1 MTGIFDYCPRSIFL
15 LTLLVSLLF
24 TGNVLPAGNVIV
36 ETVVH
41 PSVNTE
47 HLSKNLLRSIFSMRL
62 RTWRDGLP
70 VRVFVLPDDAPLHSI
85 FAKQKLNVF
94 PYQLRSAWDRL
105 VFSGTGQAPFVVYSE
120 EEMRAR
126 IATTPG
132 AIGYLSRTKIDDS
145 VQIVHVDE

>member
-1 MTGIFDYCPRSIFL
+1 MTGIFDHCLRGTFL
-15 LTLLVSLLF
+15 FTLLVTLSF
-24 TGNVLPAGNVIV
+24 ADNALPAGDVV

-41 PSVNTE
+41 PSINTE
-47 HLSKNLLRSIFSMRL
+47 YLSKNLLRSIFSMRL
-62 RTWRDGLP
+62 RTWQDGLP
-70 VRVFVLPDDAPLHSI
+70 IRVFVLPDDAPLHSI

-105 VFSGTGQAPFVVYSE
+105 VYSGTGQAPFVVHSE

-132 AIGYLSRTKIDDS
+132 AIGYLSGTKIDDS
-145 VQIVHVDE
+145 VQIVHINE